1 MDSDEQGRST
11 CGVRDLRDGPVR
23 QRAAAAWRPTSIVCW
38 WRLGDAGA
46 RRRGSAPRAG
56 DAATAQQRAT
66 STTLAAT
73 RRHPC
78 RPGMVAADC
87 AWFRPCPE
95 FGRGAGGT
103 ERSPEFGSVDHTV
116 CGLARAR
123 GVAPMMVVAARREL
137 GGGERQHPGS
147 TTALRGALIILS
159 VVSHARGAWR
169 R

>member
-23 QRAAAAWRPTSIVCW
+23 KWAAAAWRPTSIVCW

-95 FGRGAGGT
+95 L
-103 ERSPEFGSVDHTV
+103 V
-116 CGLARAR
+116 
-123 GVAPMMVVAARREL
+123 VAPAAL
-137 GGGERQHPGS
+137 NDHQNL
-147 TTALRGALIILS
+147 AALIILS